1 MLSLTDTH
9 PSVSQSA
16 LHSRQSS
23 QHHLKNA
30 DNNSVVM
37 VVLPVSEVKPSN
49 FPFLLLCKHTDH
61 SMHKQQTESTPP
73 PPTATTF
80 ITYEM
85 QSQQVP
91 IGIVNKINIILS
103 SYALLPTY
111 ATWIH
116 LESRKN
122 YSSTRPQCL
131 HDLSTT
137 RSHRNKPQY
146 STQSVAFYNPTTLY
160 NPSSLAQIFYYDDYS
175 RGHRPHHHN
184 NIHTTFTHI
193 YRLNSH
199 IVLIPQSTF
208 ISHSALLEL
217 HSTHH
222 SPSSL
227 PASRL
232 PNAMDVLYIQSTTSV
247 QGSIQKPIN
256 HLQYCFFHVIV
267 LLLTSRVCFPQPSFA
282 LRPTQRITITTIPS

>member
-1 MLSLTDTH
+1 MD
-9 PSVSQSA
+9 
-16 LHSRQSS
+16 
-23 QHHLKNA
+23 
-30 DNNSVVM
+30 
-37 VVLPVSEVKPSN
+37 LPVSEVEPSN
-49 FPFLLLCKHTDH
+49 FPFLLLCTHTDH
-61 SMHKQQTESTPP
+61 SMHKQQPESTPP

-80 ITYEM
+80 ITYKM

-137 RSHRNKPQY
+137 RSHRNKPQ
-146 STQSVAFYNPTTLY
+146 SVAFYNPTTLY

-184 NIHTTFTHI
+184 KIHTTFTHI
-193 YRLNSH
+193 SIKQPYRSD
-199 IVLIPQSTF
+199 STKYIHF
-208 ISHSALLEL
+208 TLCTPPSYTVHTPFPILLAICNGCALYLEYHQRTGQYL
-217 HSTHH
+217 ETNQPPSILFLPRY
-222 SPSSL
+222 SSIIDKSSL
-227 PASRL
+227 LTP
-232 PNAMDVLYIQSTTSV
+232 T
-247 QGSIQKPIN
+247 
-256 HLQYCFFHVIV
+256 
-267 LLLTSRVCFPQPSFA
+267 LLRFEAYTK
-282 LRPTQRITITTIPS
+282 RITITTIPS

>member
-1 MLSLTDTH
+1 MD
-9 PSVSQSA
+9 
-16 LHSRQSS
+16 
-23 QHHLKNA
+23 
-30 DNNSVVM
+30 
-37 VVLPVSEVKPSN
+37 LPVSEVEPSN
-49 FPFLLLCKHTDH
+49 FPFLLLCTHTDH
-61 SMHKQQTESTPP
+61 SMHKQQPESTPP

-80 ITYEM
+80 ITYKM

-103 SYALLPTY
+103 CYALLPTY

-137 RSHRNKPQY
+137 RSHRNKPQ
-146 STQSVAFYNPTTLY
+146 SVAFYNPTTLY

-184 NIHTTFTHI
+184 NTHTTFTHK

-217 HSTHH
+217 HSTHTIPH
-222 SPSSL
+222 PPCQSPTMFICNGCECALYLEYHQRTGQYLETNQPPSILFLPRYSSIIDKSSL
-227 PASRL
+227 LTPTLLRL
-232 PNAMDVLYIQSTTSV
+232 EAYT
-247 QGSIQKPIN
+247 K
-256 HLQYCFFHVIV
+256 
-267 LLLTSRVCFPQPSFA
+267 
-282 LRPTQRITITTIPS
+282 RITITTIPS